1 MSLAMNTTI
10 RNTYDIGSEL
20 FGLKVRQVANLPKEK
35 TQDFITELL
44 DSYPKSDGQG
54 YVSKEKSKRGYSI
67 EEVDNKVIITSFIHV
82 DRDNWYEIVCGF
94 DFIENQVYM
103 SLMTE
108 SNSEIFKIGDGTE
121 SFSTKTVS
129 INEFM
134 KVGEQGEP
142 SKFETLIG
150 SLTIALFPE
159 SLFEAYSLKD
169 VLHFGILFSKSYYEA
184 DQSINLTIRNV
195 LRDHLSASNPQD
207 HILDL
212 ETKAHL
218 INAPFMALRW

>member
-1 MSLAMNTTI
+1 MKTTI

-20 FGLKVRQVANLPKEK
+20 FGLKIRQAANLPKEK
-35 TQDFITELL
+35 IQDFITELL
-44 DSYPKSDGQG
+44 DSYPKSDGQE

-94 DFIENQVYM
+94 DFIDNQVYM

-121 SFSTKTVS
+121 FFSTKTVS

-134 KVGEQGEP
+134 KVWEQGEP

-150 SLTIALFPE
+150 TLTIALFPE
-159 SLFEAYSLKD
+159 SLFKAYSLKD

-207 HILDL
+207 DILDL

>member
-1 MSLAMNTTI
+1 
-10 RNTYDIGSEL
+10 
-20 FGLKVRQVANLPKEK
+20 
-35 TQDFITELL
+35 
-44 DSYPKSDGQG
+44 
-54 YVSKEKSKRGYSI
+54 
-67 EEVDNKVIITSFIHV
+67 
-82 DRDNWYEIVCGF
+82 
-94 DFIENQVYM
+94 M

-134 KVGEQGEP
+134 KVGEPGDP

-169 VLHFGILFSKSYYEA
+169 ILTATVRESRTPVTSSRFHWPPSGSCMA
-184 DQSINLTIRNV
+184 TSAPHRCTRSRSAFPASTASPSIPPTY
-195 LRDHLSASNPQD
+195 SA
-207 HILDL
+207 
-212 ETKAHL
+212 
-218 INAPFMALRW
+218 FCR

>member
-1 MSLAMNTTI
+1 
-10 RNTYDIGSEL
+10 
-20 FGLKVRQVANLPKEK
+20 
-35 TQDFITELL
+35 
-44 DSYPKSDGQG
+44 
-54 YVSKEKSKRGYSI
+54 
-67 EEVDNKVIITSFIHV
+67 
-82 DRDNWYEIVCGF
+82 
-94 DFIENQVYM
+94 M

-195 LRDHLSASNPQD
+195 LRDHLSANNPQD

>member
-10 RNTYDIGSEL
+10 RNTYEIGSEL
-20 FGLKVRQVANLPKEK
+20 FGLKVRQVAGLTQEK
-35 TQDFITELL
+35 TQDFISELL
-44 DSYPKSDGQG
+44 DSYPNSDGQW
-54 YVSKEKSKRGYSI
+54 YVSNEKSKRGYSI

-94 DFIENQVYM
+94 DFIENQVFM

-108 SNSEIFKIGDGTE
+108 SNSKIFKIGDGTE
-121 SFSTKTVS
+121 AFSTKTVS

-150 SLTIALFPE
+150 SLTISLFPE

-184 DQSINLTIRNV
+184 DQSINLSIRNV
-195 LRDHLSASNPQD
+195 LRDHLSASNTQENN
-207 HILDL
+207 LDL
-212 ETKAHL
+212 ETKAYL